1 MKDKDYPDYIGEIN
15 KIYENLWSNILDG
28 SKNNL
33 SDYHTF
39 SLATCSQNQ
48 VSNRTVVLRDCNEK
62 DRTMSFH
69 TNNLSKKIND
79 INLNPN
85 VECLF
90 YSKIN
95 NTQIRVSGIAEIFAM
110 NNICEKKWT
119 EMSSQS
125 KQCYFQ
131 NIAPGEIIDNP
142 KQVQI
147 ENLGDLNIISENFVI
162 VKINISTIDWLYLSS
177 KGHRRA
183 KFDKSRDFEGSW
195 VAP

>member
-1 MKDKDYPDYIGEIN
+1 MKDKDYPDYIDEIS
-15 KIYENLWSNILDG
+15 KIYENLWINILDG
-28 SKNNL
+28 SKNSL

-48 VSNRTVVLRDCNEK
+48 VSNRTVVLRDCNKK

-69 TNNLSKKIND
+69 TNNLSKKIDD
-79 INLNPN
+79 INLNPI
-85 VECLF
+85 VECIF

-95 NTQIRVSGIAEIFAM
+95 KTQIRISGIAEIFTM
-110 NNICEKKWT
+110 NNICEKKWV

-142 KQVQI
+142 NQVQM
-147 ENLGDLNIISENFVI
+147 ENPDDLNIISKNFAI
-162 VKINISTIDWLYLSS
+162 IKINISMIDWLYLSS
-177 KGHRRA
+177 KGHRRV
-183 KFDKSRDFEGSW
+183 KFDKNRDFEGSW
-195 VAP
+195 ASP

>member
-1 MKDKDYPDYIGEIN
+1 MKDKDYPDYIDEIN
-15 KIYENLWSNILDG
+15 KIYENLWNNILDG
-28 SKNNL
+28 SKNSL

-48 VSNRTVVLRDCNEK
+48 VSNRTVVLRNCNKK
-62 DRTMSFH
+62 DRIISFH

-79 INLNPN
+79 ISQNPI
-85 VECLF
+85 VECIF

-95 NTQIRVSGIAEIFAM
+95 KTQIRISGIAEIFTM
-110 NNICEKKWT
+110 NNICEKKWA

-131 NIAPGEIIDNP
+131 NIAPGEIIDGPN
-142 KQVQI
+142 QVQMKNI
-147 ENLGDLNIISENFVI
+147 DDLNIISKNFAI
-162 VKINISTIDWLYLSS
+162 VKINISIIDWLYLSS

-195 VAP
+195 IAP